1 MKQAYIQTIIAFFG
15 GQPWVVPVL
24 TELVD
29 MAEDGK
35 IVLHDANRRKLMKKL
50 KLTPAALRQ
59 ALHQLTELGLLT
71 RPTMNFYCLHDGL
84 LAPLKGI
91 EEEITFLVKIDA
103 SGEHHLRLI
112 SQEVPI

>member
-24 TELVD
+24 NALVD
-29 MAEDGK
+29 MAEGGN
-35 IVLHDANRRKLMKKL
+35 IVLHEENRRKLQKKL
-50 KLTPAALRQ
+50 KIGPNALRQ
-59 ALHQLTELGLLT
+59 ALHQLTELGLLA
-71 RPTMNFYCLHDGL
+71 RPTLNFYQLHDGL
-84 LAPLKGI
+84 LAPLKGD